1 MKSYLAKSRLVP
13 LVLIFGMIL
22 LIFCGVLYNTQ
33 ILNGSD
39 YKARS
44 LASNATAQTVAAS
57 RGIITDRNGKVLIS
71 NRLTYTLVFSDE
83 EFEGD
88 TDCNDAIFRLL
99 ELCRSNNVKW
109 TDTLPVSKEPPF
121 TYTTPTDE
129 GAFRKYLESEDLPAI
144 TVGTLRPTQEAPLF
158 MAQLRKLYGVADS
171 YSDTDARAII
181 GVRYQ
186 LALRDIAGGTYTF
199 ASDVSVELINQVVD
213 GRYAGV
219 TTGTASARVYDTTYA
234 AHVLGRLS
242 PIYQEDWVGDPDNGI
257 VGYRDKGYSM
267 DALVGESGVE
277 KAFEEYL
284 HGENGTKLITTTSDG
299 QITGEFYTKEPKP
312 GNTVALTLDIDLQE
326 DVEKALS
333 KTISD
338 MTEADGIRRGGAAV
352 VVGVGSGE
360 VLALASY
367 PTYDISKWD
376 EIYDTLASDDEGAP
390 LFNRAIGGTYA
401 PGSTFKPCT
410 AVAALESGVITP
422 STTILDR
429 GIYDYYSSPQPRCWI
444 YSSYGS
450 THGRVNVSEAI
461 TVSCNYFFYEVG
473 RLTGIKT
480 LDDYATQFGLGQ
492 YTGIEIGGPNS
503 AEAKGALASP
513 EYAEANDLEWSDG
526 QTLTAA
532 IGQSYN
538 LFTPLQLANYIAT
551 LVGNGLCLRQGPR
564 QRGGDAGQHGGGH
577 QDRYARSDHRE
588 PVHLLFQVRGVRRCQ
603 DRYGGD
609 RRHQC
614 QQRYLRVL
622 RPLRRSPDRRGGG
635 HREGRRRCGS
645 GGDGGGYPQ
654 RLLQSGGDRHRH
666 HRRKY
671 SVELRGSC
679 PCLFGSIPVI
689 FDIRIPSAPCPAA
702 PRCVLLWGPMS
713 RWRSAVCWCGRNL
726 PVRSENFP
734 SPPPAMAGAA
744 C

>member
-44 LASNATAQTVAAS
+44 LASNATAQTVEAS

-83 EFEGD
+83 EFESD

-129 GAFRKYLESEDLPAI
+129 GAFREYLESEDLPAI

-186 LALRDIAGGTYTF
+186 LALRDIVGGTYTF

-333 KTISD
+333 KTIGD
-338 MTEADGIRRGGAAV
+338 MTEKDGIRRGGAAV

-376 EIYDTLASDDEGAP
+376 EIYDTLASDDKGAP

-450 THGRVNVSEAI
+450 THGRVDVSEAI

-551 LVGNGLCLRQGPR
+551 LVGNGE
-564 QRGGDAGQHGGGH
+564 H
-577 QDRYARSDHRE
+577 YAA
-588 PVHLLFQVRGVRRCQ
+588 HLLKNVKT
-603 DRYGGD
+603 YNN
-609 RRHQC
+609 
-614 QQRYLRVL
+614 
-622 RPLRRSPDRRGGG
+622 
-635 HREGRRRCGS
+635 
-645 GGDGGGYPQ
+645 
-654 RLLQSGGDRHRH
+654 
-666 HRRKY
+666 
-671 SVELRGSC
+671 
-679 PCLFGSIPVI
+679 
-689 FDIRIPSAPCPAA
+689 
-702 PRCVLLWGPMS
+702 
-713 RWRSAVCWCGRNL
+713 SAVVYAYDKD
-726 PVRSENFP
+726 PVNVVEMQDSTVEAIKTGMHDLTTGSLSTYFSKCVVSAGAKTGTAETGVTDANNGTFVCFAP
-734 SPPPAMAGAA
+734 YDDPQIAVAVVIEKGGAGAA
-744 C
+744 LAETAVDILNAYFSREEIGTAIIGENTLLN

>member
-1 MKSYLAKSRLVP
+1 MKKEE
-13 LVLIFGMIL
+13 L
-22 LIFCGVLYNTQ
+22 LIERLKKYRKSDMYPFHMPGHKRAEGIKLSFPDPFSVDITEIDGFDNLHHPEGILKDSMEWASSLYGSDRTWY
-33 ILNGSD
+33 LVNGSTCGLLSAISAAVSHGGKILVSRNCH
-39 YKARS
+39 KA
-44 LASNATAQTVAAS
+44 VYH
-57 RGIITDRNGKVLIS
+57 GIYLNH
-71 NRLTYTLVFSDE
+71 
-83 EFEGD
+83 
-88 TDCNDAIFRLL
+88 L
-99 ELCRSNNVKW
+99 EAVYVYPQPVPGLGIQGGI
-109 TDTLPVSKEPPF
+109 LP
-121 TYTTPTDE
+121 
-129 GAFRKYLESEDLPAI
+129 
-144 TVGTLRPTQEAPLF
+144 
-158 MAQLRKLYGVADS
+158 
-171 YSDTDARAII
+171 
-181 GVRYQ
+181 
-186 LALRDIAGGTYTF
+186 
-199 ASDVSVELINQVVD
+199 
-213 GRYAGV
+213 
-219 TTGTASARVYDTTYA
+219 
-234 AHVLGRLS
+234 
-242 PIYQEDWVGDPDNGI
+242 
-257 VGYRDKGYSM
+257 
-267 DALVGESGVE
+267 
-277 KAFEEYL
+277 
-284 HGENGTKLITTTSDG
+284 
-299 QITGEFYTKEPKP
+299 
-312 GNTVALTLDIDLQE
+312 E

-333 KTISD
+333 KTIGD

-551 LVGNGLCLRQGPR
+551 LVGNGE
-564 QRGGDAGQHGGGH
+564 H
-577 QDRYARSDHRE
+577 YAA
-588 PVHLLFQVRGVRRCQ
+588 HLLKNVKT
-603 DRYGGD
+603 YNN
-609 RRHQC
+609 
-614 QQRYLRVL
+614 
-622 RPLRRSPDRRGGG
+622 
-635 HREGRRRCGS
+635 
-645 GGDGGGYPQ
+645 
-654 RLLQSGGDRHRH
+654 
-666 HRRKY
+666 
-671 SVELRGSC
+671 
-679 PCLFGSIPVI
+679 
-689 FDIRIPSAPCPAA
+689 
-702 PRCVLLWGPMS
+702 
-713 RWRSAVCWCGRNL
+713 SAVVYAYDKD
-726 PVRSENFP
+726 PVNVVEMQDSTVEAIKTGMHDLTTGSLSTYFSKCVVSAGAKTGTAETGVTDANNGTFVCFAP
-734 SPPPAMAGAA
+734 YDDPQIAVAVVIEKGGAGAA
-744 C
+744 LAETAVDILNAYFSREEIGTAIIGENTLLN